1 MHEGGMAPSGA
12 ADEQFMVMY
21 FDFAAIRQELGEKFD
36 SLQPPPF
43 AYGHNAALRVT
54 LGKFKALVQ
63 EPEIDELL
71 AESLCL
77 VASLEIF
84 GIKASSGAAVGSAG
98 LAG

>member
-1 MHEGGMAPSGA
+1 MA
-12 ADEQFMVMY
+12 MY

-36 SLQPPPF
+36 SLQPLPF

-77 VASLEIF
+77 ASLEIF